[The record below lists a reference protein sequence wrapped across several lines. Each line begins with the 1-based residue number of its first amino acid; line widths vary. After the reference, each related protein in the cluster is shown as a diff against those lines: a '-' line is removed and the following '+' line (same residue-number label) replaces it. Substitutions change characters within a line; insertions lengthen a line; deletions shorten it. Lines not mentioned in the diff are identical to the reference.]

1 MTFKDNQFTWT
12 SRVGKIELTNLSG
25 DYTLTGN
32 ELKLKATAGLNLK
45 ATIKLLD
52 NQRMSFKDNTNLYLV
67 MEYMIGGDFLGLL
80 LREDV
85 LEEDVA
91 K

>member
-52 NQRMSFKDNTNLYLV
+52 NQRMSFKDNTNDL
-67 MEYMIGGDFLGLL
+67 EFT
-80 LREDV
+80 RE
-85 LEEDVA
+85 
-91 K
+91 